1 MYLLKK
7 VSEKLNCNTNERMKI
22 LIISQYYKP
31 DPFRLNELAEGLV
44 ELGHDVTVLSG
55 TPNYTKTKQPDS
67 ENNYKGVSVVR
78 VPTVRRNGG
87 TISLALSYFSYMIFA
102 SFKALT
108 LRSDYDIVLIYQLSP
123 ILMAVPGII
132 YGKKN
137 KRKVALY
144 CLDLWPESFTGNGI
158 THDSIAY
165 RIIRKISISI
175 YNKVDG
181 ISMTSEMFEEYF
193 KKDLK
198 LKHKLY
204 NYIPQFGEDIYS
216 SITKKEHEG
225 FNFLFAGNIGEA
237 QSVETIVRAAQYVND
252 DRIKWHIVGDGS
264 NYQRCV
270 DLVNECEVANKV
282 FFYGRKPKE
291 EMPSFYEKADVLL
304 VTLNNNPI
312 ISYTL
317 PGKVQSYMAAGLP
330 ILASAMGETKNTI
343 EKAKCGMCC
352 EPNNPEELAKLAIKM
367 VSSDLNQMERNAKQY
382 YTTHFSKDIFFENIV
397 SFLKS
402 ILQD

>member
-7 VSEKLNCNTNERMKI
+7 ASEKLNYNTNERMKI

-44 ELGHDVTVLSG
+44 ERGHDVTVLSG

-67 ENNYKGVSVVR
+67 ENNKGVSVVR

-87 TISLALSYFSYMIFA
+87 TLSLALSYFSYMIFA

-108 LRSDYDIVLIYQLSP
+108 LRTDYDIVLIYQLSP
-123 ILMAVPGII
+123 ILMAVPGLI

-158 THDSIAY
+158 THDSMAY

-193 KKDLK
+193 KNDLK
-198 LKHKLY
+198 LKHKFY

-225 FNFLFAGNIGEA
+225 INFLFAGNIGEA

-270 DLVNECEVANKV
+270 NLANECGVENKV

-291 EMPSFYEKADVLL
+291 DMPAFYEMADVLL

-367 VSSDLNQMERNAKQY
+367 VSSDLNQLGRNAKQY
-382 YTTHFSKDIFFENIV
+382 YTAHFSKDIFFENIE
-397 SFLKS
+397 SFLKN
-402 ILQD
+402 IVQD

>member
-7 VSEKLNCNTNERMKI
+7 VSEKPNCNTDKRMKI

-87 TISLALSYFSYMIFA
+87 TLSLALSYFSYMIFA

-158 THDSIAY
+158 THKSIAY

-181 ISMTSEMFEEYF
+181 ICMTSEMFEDYF

-198 LKHKLY
+198 LKLKFY

-270 DLVNECEVANKV
+270 NLANECEVANKV
-282 FFYGRKPKE
+282 LFYGRKPKE

-304 VTLNNNPI
+304 VTLNDNPI

-367 VSSDLNQMERNAKQY
+367 VSSDLNQMGRNAKQY

-397 SFLKS
+397 SFLKN